1 MTIAQAYLRK
11 VLGKAVGGF
20 SMTPT
25 EGECSL
31 VILNGTPSALRQ
43 LEAIVKKGQR
53 SCKDAIDENHA
64 TGV

>member
-1 MTIAQAYLRK
+1 
-11 VLGKAVGGF
+11 
-20 SMTPT
+20 MTPT